1 MSEYQMTMPQEVV
14 RIINTLEQHGYEAYA
29 VGGCVRD
36 AMLGREPEDWDIT
49 TSAKPLEV
57 KRLFRKTIDTGLQ
70 HGTITVMVNGE
81 GYEVTTYRIDGEYE
95 DGRHPK
101 EVAFTTSLR
110 MDLERRDFTINAM
123 AYNDRSGLVDEFD
136 GVGDLKRGVIRC
148 VGDAGQRF
156 DEDALRMLRAVR
168 FSGQLGF
175 TIEDATL
182 QAMEQRIQNLQKISA
197 ERIRVEMTKLLIS
210 PNPGRFRVAYTSGMT
225 GVFLPEFDRMMTC
238 DQKNHHHCHTVGEHC
253 MHSVE
258 VMQKFMAGMLP
269 EPLSPYAAERISQIC
284 GSLSKKKYT
293 MLVLT
298 MLLHDVAKPEV
309 MTVDEQGEGHF
320 FGHPEQSAKTA
331 GKVLKRLTYDNETID
346 TVVRLIRYHDYR
358 METTMK
364 SVRRAA
370 SKIGRDIMWME
381 FVVQYADVLSQSPQ
395 TIPEKLEK
403 LDQCMEKYQEIEA
416 KSQPLSVKDLAVNG
430 RDLIRAGIA
439 PGPGLGQ
446 KLSQL
451 LDLVLEEPELNTR
464 EQLLEKIKE

>member
-57 KRLFRKTIDTGLQ
+57 KGLFRKTIDTGLQ

-238 DQKNHHHCHTVGEHC
+238 DQKNHHH
-253 MHSVE
+253 
-258 VMQKFMAGMLP
+258 
-269 EPLSPYAAERISQIC
+269 
-284 GSLSKKKYT
+284 
-293 MLVLT
+293 
-298 MLLHDVAKPEV
+298 
-309 MTVDEQGEGHF
+309 
-320 FGHPEQSAKTA
+320 
-331 GKVLKRLTYDNETID
+331 
-346 TVVRLIRYHDYR
+346 
-358 METTMK
+358 
-364 SVRRAA
+364 
-370 SKIGRDIMWME
+370 
-381 FVVQYADVLSQSPQ
+381 
-395 TIPEKLEK
+395 
-403 LDQCMEKYQEIEA
+403 
-416 KSQPLSVKDLAVNG
+416 
-430 RDLIRAGIA
+430 
-439 PGPGLGQ
+439 
-446 KLSQL
+446 
-451 LDLVLEEPELNTR
+451 
-464 EQLLEKIKE
+464 